1 MSDSAVNKAAG
12 ILKGD
17 ENSNLFKFYKKFTEV
32 INCTH
37 ETFKDCTTSSTH
49 RDSNKCKIGEN
60 IKNGLSDK
68 LKEFNPT
75 VTNNCKHCDYF
86 IYGIYA
92 ITEVC
97 KSDRFCISWLYSNFD
112 VFWKELSFCT
122 KKENNGCNKNFVR
135 AFDNVLKNKLELY
148 NFLEY
153 YSIIRDKMKGENS
166 EKDLYCTYVEYI
178 FDIYHSMMNEDYKR
192 EFQNYA
198 NELKLFQELFHG
210 NSHLLELKVTCD
222 SPNLSRKLNIE
233 KEKKELLSQEN
244 NKIFRP
250 VIVDISKYVK
260 STPDKMSEILKNT
273 LSYNLYDEFNTE
285 VSENKYD
292 KDCENFK
299 NLGDIYKDESEII
312 CKKIARN
319 IEEFG
324 TFKSK
329 IYGEERCLHY
339 KNWVYYKI
347 WSMIKSKS
355 KSNYDDAKKV
365 IIQFME
371 LQKDIVK
378 KRQNTVCRYHFTFED
393 FIELHLKKEEKDLYE
408 YFKYYNTIESTIPPE
423 EEEKDKYK
431 KYLDY
436 INDLYRRRKNDWE
449 CCDKSYGVEPSCR
462 HYFNCGEEYNPSN
475 LIAILNGAN
484 KDSIKEKYNKKTVT
498 LFGDEKAPNGTDEKD
513 IMRIQYGRC
522 TKLYDPTKP
531 EEVMGL
537 RSINIDDKCDYYKI
551 IEEKKALYEYFEKE
565 CPPPKNNCPDFYNK
579 YMPYN
584 PDNALSKLPCHEKI
598 ACERADAEASERRSP
613 MQHTSGSEQDNVV
626 GTLGPHVLGLGTRS
640 ETEVTSD
647 TSPIGTKVGQSILG
661 ITPVLLTASA
671 LYRYTPIGS
680 WIRNLGKNSTNSIS
694 DMDREM
700 EGFFGDTQ
708 ESGDILLGEAPNYI
722 SYQPM

>member
-17 ENSNLFKFYKKFTEV
+17 NTFQENSNLFKFYKKFTEV

-408 YFKYYNTIESTIPPE
+408 YFKYYNTIESIIPTE
-423 EEEKDKYK
+423 QKEKEKYK
-431 KYLDY
+431 DYLNY
-436 INDLYRRRKNDWE
+436 INELYKRRKNDWE
-449 CCDKSYGVEPSCR
+449 CCNKSYGVEPSCR

-537 RSINIDDKCDYYKI
+537 RCDYKASYDHYKDI
-551 IEEKKALYEYFEKE
+551 
-565 CPPPKNNCPDFYNK
+565 
-579 YMPYN
+579 
-584 PDNALSKLPCHEKI
+584 LSKLTGEKKEDEEKENTVSQTSSGSANDSSSISNTIEGESNPSHFKIITSVALVLGTLFIFFLYYKFTPFVSLFGKRGRREDRFEEDFHE
-598 ACERADAEASERRSP
+598 EY
-613 MQHTSGSEQDNVV
+613 MQHLSYDSEYED
-626 GTLGPHVLGLGTRS
+626 
-640 ETEVTSD
+640 
-647 TSPIGTKVGQSILG
+647 
-661 ITPVLLTASA
+661 
-671 LYRYTPIGS
+671 
-680 WIRNLGKNSTNSIS
+680 IRPSNRRLQI
-694 DMDREM
+694 
-700 EGFFGDTQ
+700 
-708 ESGDILLGEAPNYI
+708 A
-722 SYQPM
+722 YQRA